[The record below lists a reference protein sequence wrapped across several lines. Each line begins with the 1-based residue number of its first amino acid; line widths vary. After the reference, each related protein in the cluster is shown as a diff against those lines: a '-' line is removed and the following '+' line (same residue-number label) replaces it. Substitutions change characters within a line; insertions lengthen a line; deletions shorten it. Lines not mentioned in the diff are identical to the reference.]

1 MYVVLKCDAASVGV
15 WYPTYRNSVDD
26 TTTLSKVGKQI
37 ISDIVI
43 YLYKKNWKVIHTLK
57 FIEKGELWEQSSAR
71 VLNVAVEA
79 VLSGSINFT

>member
-1 MYVVLKCDAASVGV
+1 MGAEMYVVLKCDAASVGV

-43 YLYKKNWKVIHTLK
+43 YLYKKN
-57 FIEKGELWEQSSAR
+57 
-71 VLNVAVEA
+71 
-79 VLSGSINFT
+79 